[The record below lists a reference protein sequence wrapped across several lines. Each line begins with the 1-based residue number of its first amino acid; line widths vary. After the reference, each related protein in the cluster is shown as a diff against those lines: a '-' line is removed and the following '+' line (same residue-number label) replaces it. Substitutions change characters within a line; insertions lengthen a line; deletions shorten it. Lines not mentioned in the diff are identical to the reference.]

1 MTSKLTDIEPKL
13 SIWIHGDFTAV
24 KNNKYPA
31 TNKLLLD
38 LPCKQNV

>member
-1 MTSKLTDIEPKL
+1 MTSKLTAIEPKL
-13 SIWIHGDFTAV
+13 SIWIHGLLAV